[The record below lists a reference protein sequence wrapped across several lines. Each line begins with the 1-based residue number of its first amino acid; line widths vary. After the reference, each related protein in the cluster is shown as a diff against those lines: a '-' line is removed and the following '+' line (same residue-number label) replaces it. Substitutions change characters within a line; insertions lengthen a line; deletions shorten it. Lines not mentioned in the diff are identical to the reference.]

1 MCYPYRVVCERTVEV
16 VVRGEDRTTRRV
28 ALRPFRPE
36 AEMKELLRAALRA
49 EGWSAAEGGGDR
61 FEKAGPEGE
70 QQTFDLDRMEL
81 EARMAAEETLKKTR
95 RLEGGAYTE
104 RHEGPTEAEKAALE
118 AKVQEELARTMA
130 VPPEEAAARRDAL
143 ARAAGEKLQAGEPRR
158 LEELDRVLGRVY
170 GAALRRMAES
180 MGQVVSEKVSRAGGE
195 TELLIEIA
203 L

>member
-16 VVRGEDRTTRRV
+16 VVRSEDRTTRRV

-49 EGWSAAEGGGDR
+49 EGWAEADGGGDR
-61 FEKAGPEGE
+61 FEKAGPAGE
-70 QQTFDLDRMEL
+70 LQTFDVERLEL
-81 EARMAAEETLKKTR
+81 EARVSAEETVKKTR

-104 RHEGPTEAEKAALE
+104 RHEGPTDAEKVALE
-118 AKVQEELARTMA
+118 EKVQQELARA
-130 VPPEEAAARRDAL
+130 VVVSPEEEAARRAAL
-143 ARAAGEKLQAGEPRR
+143 ALVAAGTLQSGEARR
-158 LEELDRVLGRVY
+158 LEELDQVLGRVY

-180 MGQVVSEKVSRAGGE
+180 MGEVVSEKVSRDGGE
-195 TELLIEIA
+195 TELLIEID